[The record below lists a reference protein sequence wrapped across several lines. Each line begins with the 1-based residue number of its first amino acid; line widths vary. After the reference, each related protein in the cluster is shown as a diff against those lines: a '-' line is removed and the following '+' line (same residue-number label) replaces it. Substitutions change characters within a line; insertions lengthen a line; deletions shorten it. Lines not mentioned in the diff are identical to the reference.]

1 MKNRE
6 VDMLIVVSMFLTGF
20 DAKTLNTLWVDKNLR
35 MHGLLQ
41 AYSRTNRILNSIKDC
56 GNIVC
61 FRNLEKETNDS
72 LALFG
77 DTGAK
82 GIAIMRPFKDYYEGY
97 VDDKGKKQ
105 MGYIEIVATLL
116 AQFSL
121 PLNPVNI
128 SIEEKKLFV
137 KLFGAFLKMQNL
149 LSVFDEF
156 TEEKRGI
163 SEFDKQDYLSW
174 YIDLRGELTN
184 PGGGNGGPKDGIVD
198 DLVFETE
205 LVKQIQI
212 DIPYI
217 LQLIREYHGKNGE
230 DKTIIVK
237 IQKAVDSSPD
247 LRDKKELIMQFIE
260 RMTPTPGQILDEQ
273 EDVEDEWYQY
283 VREEKEKELNAII
296 KEENLKPE
304 ETRKFV
310 QQAFAD
316 GYVTTT
322 GVAITTVLP
331 PMPVF
336 GGKGNRE
343 EKKNA
348 VLEKLKAF
356 FNRYEGL
363 LWGGRDE
370 QVRAVK
376 FYPNV
381 TEDIYSSNAAEDES

>member
-1 MKNRE
+1 M
-6 VDMLIVVSMFLTGF
+6 
-20 DAKTLNTLWVDKNLR
+20 
-35 MHGLLQ
+35 
-41 AYSRTNRILNSIKDC
+41 
-56 GNIVC
+56 
-61 FRNLEKETNDS
+61 
-72 LALFG
+72 
-77 DTGAK
+77 
-82 GIAIMRPFKDYYEGY
+82 
-97 VDDKGKKQ
+97 
-105 MGYIEIVATLL
+105 
-116 AQFSL
+116 
-121 PLNPVNI
+121 
-128 SIEEKKLFV
+128 
-137 KLFGAFLKMQNL
+137 
-149 LSVFDEF
+149 
-156 TEEKRGI
+156 
-163 SEFDKQDYLSW
+163 
-174 YIDLRGELTN
+174 
-184 PGGGNGGPKDGIVD
+184 D

-217 LQLIREYHGKNGE
+217 LQLIREYQGKNGE

-247 LRDKKELIMQFIE
+247 LRDKKELIMKFIE

-273 EDVEDEWYQY
+273 EDVYDEWYQY

-322 GVAITTVLP
+322 GVAITKVLP

-356 FNRYEGL
+356 FNRFASITNGDFGE
-363 LWGGRDE
+363 E
-370 QVRAVK
+370 NTS
-376 FYPNV
+376 NV
-381 TEDIYSSNAAEDES
+381 VSLHPVDYMKVLSAEEDTSKAAETEEVIDN